1 MKTKIKNSREKFEE
15 ELNNAINR
23 FDNLEIGYNQDLY
36 KLTPDQIFDM
46 CTDVENANLDL
57 SVNENIE
64 KLTEIISSYEN
75 DSRLTVFYDGQA
87 IAKILTNH
95 SLTISDA
102 LSLIDIDFTEEENGD
117 PVWDYDLFSF
127 ET

>member
-75 DSRLTVFYDGQA
+75 DSRLTVFTMDKQ
-87 IAKILTNH
+87 
-95 SLTISDA
+95 
-102 LSLIDIDFTEEENGD
+102 
-117 PVWDYDLFSF
+117 
-127 ET
+127 